1 MLLTSSFQRVVIVT
15 YVALPSIPKAAV
27 GEQMSEEQPSSNR
40 EGPARQPT
48 GSNPGGPKPF
58 WRRTPFLMV
67 VPPLALV
74 MIITV
79 VGCVSSSSTSSP
91 TASSSASAQASQPS
105 GSPSASAGGSP
116 PTQANPAFP
125 YEPGGVTYSG
135 GVGGGVD
142 TFSIPAGSYSENT
155 QASYDPANDPSDTG
169 ESPIQRRVRLP
180 VGQRLQRSARR
191 QRTDHG
197 HVAHQRSPSQTH
209 PRGRGLQDRHLP
221 RDHLF
226 LDCRARAVNHASD
239 LDFHLNDIDTRR
251 LSEYQRKP
259 NFQLTGPNAAHC
271 PRWPLRGQG
280 RSLRSRR
287 RGGGA
292 SAHPPPESLPA

>member
-1 MLLTSSFQRVVIVT
+1 MLFSDRTLRRPPGTGKRPASRSQRGALDPCKDLMSPVWHNAVTSSFQRVVIVT

-169 ESPIQRRVRLP
+169 ECLFSGAFDYLSGSGFSAPLGGNAPITAMSPINGPP
-180 VGQRLQRSARR
+180 VKLTLAAG
-191 QRTDHG
+191 DYKI
-197 HVAHQRSPSQTH
+197 
-209 PRGRGLQDRHLP
+209 
-221 RDHLF
+221 
-226 LDCRARAVNHASD
+226 
-239 LDFHLNDIDTRR
+239 DI
-251 LSEYQRKP
+251 Y
-259 NFQLTGPNAAHC
+259 
-271 PRWPLRGQG
+271 
-280 RSLRSRR
+280 
-287 RGGGA
+287 
-292 SAHPPPESLPA
+292 PATTCSWTVELVP